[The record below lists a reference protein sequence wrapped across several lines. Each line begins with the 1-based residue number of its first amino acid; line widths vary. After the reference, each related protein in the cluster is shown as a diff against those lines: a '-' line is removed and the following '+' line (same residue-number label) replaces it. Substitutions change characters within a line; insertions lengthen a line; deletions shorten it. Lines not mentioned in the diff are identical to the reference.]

1 MINMVVDLD
10 YQDGIQITQKSTL
23 RHVCKSTS
31 REFWL
36 KEDELP
42 CVWEHHSISRSLQDC
57 FILEEWTGGLT
68 VKSVCCSCRGAEFS
82 SHIMQLTN
90 ACEAFQRIR
99 CHPWPQWES
108 VLMCI
113 YPHTHMCVLCMYIY
127 TRTHTYILKYIYF
140 ILKQYRCTYLVNK
153 IYLIFIKGAVVQN
166 EVN

>member
-10 YQDGIQITQKSTL
+10 YQDGIQITQESTL

-82 SHIMQLTN
+82 SHIMQLTD
-90 ACEAFQRIR
+90 ACVFHSRGSDAILGLSGNLYS
-99 CHPWPQWES
+99 CAYTPTLICVYYVCTYIHA
-108 VLMCI
+108 
-113 YPHTHMCVLCMYIY
+113 HTH
-127 TRTHTYILKYIYF
+127 
-140 ILKQYRCTYLVNK
+140 
-153 IYLIFIKGAVVQN
+153 IF
-166 EVN
+166 

>member
-10 YQDGIQITQKSTL
+10 YQDGIQTTQESTL

-68 VKSVCCSCRGAEFS
+68 VKNACCSCRRAEFS
-82 SHIMQLTN
+82 SHTMQLTI
-90 ACEAFQRIR
+90 ACVFHSRGSDAILGLCGICTHVHIPPHR
-99 CHPWPQWES
+99 HS
-108 VLMCI
+108 YVCI
-113 YPHTHMCVLCMYIY
+113 MYVHMYVHIYTHTHIY
-127 TRTHTYILKYIYF
+127 S
-140 ILKQYRCTYLVNK
+140 K
-153 IYLIFIKGAVVQN
+153 IYIFHPKTIQVYLFS
-166 EVN
+166 E